1 MSKCNATA
9 SLFILTNIGSL
20 FLGLLYN
27 IIDTFSVRNNVEII
41 FGQLNKYAD
50 FPPLKYNNNI
60 IL

>member
-1 MSKCNATA
+1 MEFCRE
-9 SLFILTNIGSL
+9 FIHSYEYRFSL

-50 FPPLKYNNNI
+50 FPPLKYNNII